1 MSKVK
6 YVAGDSG
13 ADEVKAFGYSFKDGK
28 SVEVKDADIG
38 RFSGNP
44 FFEVSSKA
52 EKSEDAD
59 ELKAVHNGGGRYVIK
74 KGGEV
79 VKDGLSKTDA
89 EAFNRMSDEDK
100 AEYVAA

>member
-13 ADEVKAFGYSFKDGK
+13 AEEVKAFGYTFKDGK

-44 FFEVSSKA
+44 FFEASSKA
-52 EKSEDAD
+52 EKAEDAD

-74 KGGEV
+74 KGGDV
-79 VKDGLSKTDA
+79 VKDGLNKADA
-89 EAFNRMSDEDK
+89 EAFNDLSDEEK
-100 AEYVAA
+100 AAYVV

>member
-38 RFSGNP
+38 RFNGNP

-52 EKSEDAD
+52 EKAEDAD
-59 ELKAVHNGGGRYVIK
+59 ELKAVHSGGGRYVIK
-74 KGGEV
+74 KGSEV
-79 VKDGLSKTDA
+79 VKDGLSKADA
-89 EAFNRMSDEDK
+89 ETFNGLSDDEK
-100 AEYVAA
+100 AAYVA